1 MLAEIVRRA
10 DGVLLTGGD
19 DIHPDL
25 YDPHLPRAV
34 RQTVGAT
41 PDGGGRDWRELVLL
55 DEIFRQGKPLLAI
68 CRGHQLLN
76 VALGGGLI
84 ADIRR
89 QVPGALNHQ
98 RMDRADEF
106 VHEVPLTTGSLLAK
120 IVGKRTLGVNSSHHQ
135 AVLEPAESL
144 MAVARTRDGI
154 VEAMEFKPDVGAADA
169 VFVECSISSGTVDRT
184 IRRTSG
190 DFSTVCGNLQAET
203 QNMKSKILVVD
214 DDVDLRILLA
224 SVLEDYYDV
233 VQANN
238 GAALQK
244 AFSQPQPDV
253 VLLDVV
259 LPDADGLALLPQIK
273 KRWPDTEVIVL
284 TGHGTISMAV
294 EAGRGGAYNFLA
306 KPFENQ
312 KLLADVKCAVERKE
326 QNEEN
331 NTLRRALETMSGTAS
346 PIFRSAAM
354 QDVVRTVERIAPS
367 DVTILITGESGT
379 GKEVIADLIHA
390 LSPRSKNKI
399 IKINCAA
406 LPRELIESELFGSV
420 KGAFTGAHTDRE
432 GLFRQAEGGTLMLDE
447 ISEMPVDT
455 QSKLLRVLQDQEVR
469 PVGGKSATRPTA
481 GSSPPP
487 IASPKKPSRKTS
499 CARTFITAS
508 APFRFICRR
517 CANGAMTSCRWPTRS

>member
-1 MLAEIVRRA
+1 
-10 DGVLLTGGD
+10 
-19 DIHPDL
+19 
-25 YDPHLPRAV
+25 
-34 RQTVGAT
+34 
-41 PDGGGRDWRELVLL
+41 
-55 DEIFRQGKPLLAI
+55 
-68 CRGHQLLN
+68 
-76 VALGGGLI
+76 
-84 ADIRR
+84 
-89 QVPGALNHQ
+89 
-98 RMDRADEF
+98 
-106 VHEVPLTTGSLLAK
+106 
-120 IVGKRTLGVNSSHHQ
+120 
-135 AVLEPAESL
+135 
-144 MAVARTRDGI
+144 
-154 VEAMEFKPDVGAADA
+154 
-169 VFVECSISSGTVDRT
+169 
-184 IRRTSG
+184 
-190 DFSTVCGNLQAET
+190 
-203 QNMKSKILVVD
+203 MKAKILVVD

-224 SVLEDYYDV
+224 SVLEDYYEV

-244 AFSQPQPDV
+244 AFSQPPPDV

-420 KGAFTGAHTDRE
+420 KGAFTGAHADRE

-469 PVGGKSATRPTA
+469 PVGGKSSYKTNCRL
-481 GSSPPP
+481 
-487 IASPKKPSRKTS
+487 IASTNRKPEEAIKESKLREDLFYRISAISVHLPPLRDRRDDILPLANSFLKRFAAQANRDIRCFKPEAIERLTAFDWPGNVRQLQNEVQRTVLLCEGNEVSASDLSVTNAKPESADGTDTS
-499 CARTFITAS
+499 FTLLEGVERNAIIQTLKETGGNKLETAKRLGIGRQTLYNKIK
-508 APFRFICRR
+508 AYGIEV
-517 CANGAMTSCRWPTRS
+517 